1 MKHMFSD
8 VRPFMRDPLSFLL
21 AKSESSSERLIP
33 LALGVNRVPARQRRG
48 AIETYSQGSGRVD
61 RQGEAGAK
69 AGANRRAQFAHLER
83 RSSSNAARAAPRGFG
98 ERNGREACP

>member
-33 LALGVNRVPARQRRG
+33 LALGVNRVLLVNDAELLKPILKAPEEL
-48 AIETYSQGSGRVD
+48 IDKGRLV
-61 RQGEAGAK
+61 RK
-69 AGANRRAQFAHLER
+69 LE
-83 RSSSNAARAAPRGFG
+83 PIV
-98 ERNGREACP
+98 